1 MKKTIFV
8 MIVAALGLAGC
19 KGGETAPAN
28 ATAVSTSTAV
38 APPAGVVWSEK
49 TSATPEGGYVM
60 GNPNAPVK
68 LIEYGALSCPVCA
81 KFSNAS
87 HAEIRGFVD
96 KGTVS
101 FEFRPFLVHGIQDVP
116 ATLIARCNGEGAFF
130 ALAEQLY
137 ATQESW
143 LANVYSMPDAEKQA
157 LQSATPTQQVA
168 ALAEKMGMVAFAQ
181 QRGVSGDKAKAC
193 LSDPKQ
199 LDELTKI
206 SNAGVKDFQVGGT
219 PTFIINGQ
227 KVEDTT
233 AWDVLKPKLIAA
245 GA

>member
-1 MKKTIFV
+1 MMKSLFI
-8 MIVAALGLAGC
+8 MIAAALSLAGC
-19 KGGETAPAN
+19 KGGDAPAN
-28 ATAVSTSTAV
+28 AAAGNSTTAAVV
-38 APPAGVVWSEK
+38 APAGTIWSEK

-81 KFSNAS
+81 KFSNES
-87 HAEIRGFVD
+87 HADIRKFVD

-130 ALAEQLY
+130 TLAEQLY
-137 ATQESW
+137 ATQDSW
-143 LANVYSMPDAEKQA
+143 LANVYSMTDAEKQA
-157 LQSATPTQQVA
+157 IQASQPMAQVS
-168 ALAEKMGMVAFAQ
+168 ALADKMGMVAFAQ

-193 LSDPKQ
+193 LTDPKQ

-206 SNAGVKDFQVGGT
+206 SNAGMKDFQVNGT
-219 PTFIINGQ
+219 PTFLINGQ

-233 AWDVLKPKLIAA
+233 AWEVLKPKLIEA